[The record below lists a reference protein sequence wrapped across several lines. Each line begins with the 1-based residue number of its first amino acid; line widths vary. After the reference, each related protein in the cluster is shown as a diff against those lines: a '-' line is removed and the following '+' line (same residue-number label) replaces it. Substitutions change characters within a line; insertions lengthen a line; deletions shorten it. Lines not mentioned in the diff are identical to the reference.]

1 VARRK
6 NSSFVGASVRDV
18 ARDASIY
25 SRVVDNAAGDLQLLY
40 DRLTGENGH
49 TAAELLDHSGGGNG
63 AAISIPLG
71 AQTIRRSLRLAG
83 AGANGTPYYIIVI
96 PVFVPDN
103 GEGLFR
109 FDVDVDTFDDEPLD
123 CEVRTTTWTLDAT
136 APGSIEER
144 VGPTA
149 TIRFTLDLAPGWK
162 YLAVRRR
169 LWVDEED
176 TRAFLLGWR
185 LYPFYFT
192 SQLSNGL
199 AIPGSTTS
207 GNPFPSL
214 GTLTPTVAGDNV
226 IDDAMTA
233 PNSPLDPWVL
243 TRLNRMI
250 GALWEYVTGAPVPGN
265 NVTSLG
271 TTRNHN
277 RANFTAEPRIELP
290 IASVALSALAVEAV
304 TQKSNFIGTL
314 STSDPIEGP
323 VDFVR
328 YPQTTTSGGSP
339 VVHVVTRNEIWLP
352 PFETGASS
360 TLAARVLIADYSAG
374 GAIGGNWQARFSFGA
389 ATSSWVTFTQI
400 GSFRLWVATFSALDY
415 TAGSPNILRLEIQ
428 NTSGSASISGQEIV
442 VLSYAL
448 AFTP

>member
-1 VARRK
+1 
-6 NSSFVGASVRDV
+6 
-18 ARDASIY
+18 
-25 SRVVDNAAGDLQLLY
+25 
-40 DRLTGENGH
+40 
-49 TAAELLDHSGGGNG
+49 
-63 AAISIPLG
+63 
-71 AQTIRRSLRLAG
+71 
-83 AGANGTPYYIIVI
+83 
-96 PVFVPDN
+96 
-103 GEGLFR
+103 
-109 FDVDVDTFDDEPLD
+109 
-123 CEVRTTTWTLDAT
+123 
-136 APGSIEER
+136 
-144 VGPTA
+144 
-149 TIRFTLDLAPGWK
+149 
-162 YLAVRRR
+162 
-169 LWVDEED
+169 
-176 TRAFLLGWR
+176 
-185 LYPFYFT
+185 
-192 SQLSNGL
+192 
-199 AIPGSTTS
+199 
-207 GNPFPSL
+207 
-214 GTLTPTVAGDNV
+214 
-226 IDDAMTA
+226 
-233 PNSPLDPWVL
+233 
-243 TRLNRMI
+243 
-250 GALWEYVTGAPVPGN
+250 
-265 NVTSLG
+265 
-271 TTRNHN
+271 
-277 RANFTAEPRIELP
+277 LP

-304 TQKSNFIGTL
+304 TMKSNFIGTL